1 MTPWIHW
8 PLLVLGTII
17 LVLGALKL
25 IYLPLAAG
33 FELAGW
39 HRRRR
44 RRRRHVAT
52 TIFGDRAPFVSVVVP
67 AFNEANV
74 LENCVRSLM
83 RSRYPAFE
91 VILVDD
97 GSTDSTFSR
106 MQELAAEHPGVTALT
121 KANGGKGSALNVGIR
136 ASRGEVLLLSDA
148 DGVFGQDALATMV
161 DAFTDTSVGAVCG
174 DDRPVNL
181 DRVQTRFLAV
191 ISHVGTGLVRRAMHV
206 LRCLPIVS
214 GNIGAFRRDV
224 LERSGLLAEDTLG
237 EDLEL
242 TWRIYRAGYRVAFAP
257 TAVVYAESPS
267 TLKGLWRQR
276 VRWGRGLL
284 QTCRR
289 HADMIGNPRYR
300 AFGLSLL
307 YLVGTSIVVPI
318 AQLMIVPL
326 LIIALILGDSSAVA
340 ADVWQF
346 VLWLGLP
353 VAVLF
358 LLVALALN
366 RAWGDLRFAW
376 TLLFWPAYSALMS
389 LVFVRALSLE
399 LRKAPQRWNKLERT
413 GVVSRTGTELEL
425 AGLSLS
431 AS

>member
-1 MTPWIHW
+1 MTPWLFW
-8 PLLVLGTII
+8 PLLILGTLI

-25 IYLPLAAG
+25 VYLPLAVAY
-33 FELAGW
+33 EVSAS
-39 HRRRR
+39 
-44 RRRRHVAT
+44 RRRRHRPRHSET
-52 TIFGDRAPFVSVVVP
+52 TIFGASAPFVSVVVP

-74 LENCVRSLM
+74 LENCVRSLA
-83 RSRYPAFE
+83 RSNYPAFE
-91 VILVDD
+91 IILVDD
-97 GSTDSTFSR
+97 GSTDSTFAR
-106 MQELAAEHPGVTALT
+106 MQELAAEYPGVTALT
-121 KANGGKGSALNVGIR
+121 KANGGKGSALNVGIK
-136 ASRGEVLLLSDA
+136 AAQGEVLLLSDA
-148 DGVFGQDALATMV
+148 DGVFGEDAIASMIE
-161 DAFTDTSVGAVCG
+161 AFADPSIGAVCG

-191 ISHVGTGLVRRAMHV
+191 ISHVGTGLVRRALHV

-242 TWRIYRAGYRVAFAP
+242 TWRIYRAGFRVAFAP
-257 TAVVYAESPS
+257 RAVVFAESPS
-267 TLKGLWRQR
+267 TIRGLWRQR

-284 QTCRR
+284 QTCGK
-289 HADMIGNPRYR
+289 HADMIGNPRFGI
-300 AFGLSLL
+300 FGLSLI
-307 YLVGTSIVVPI
+307 YLVATSIVVPI
-318 AQLMIVPL
+318 AQLLIVPL
-326 LIIALILGDSSAVA
+326 LILAVMLGDSSAVA
-340 ADVWQF
+340 SDAWQL

-358 LLVALALN
+358 LLVAVALN

-376 TLLFWPAYSALMS
+376 TLVLWPVYSSLMS
-389 LVFVRALSLE
+389 VVFVRALSLE

-413 GVVSRTGTELEL
+413 GVVSRTSTERV
-425 AGLSLS
+425 AAPLS